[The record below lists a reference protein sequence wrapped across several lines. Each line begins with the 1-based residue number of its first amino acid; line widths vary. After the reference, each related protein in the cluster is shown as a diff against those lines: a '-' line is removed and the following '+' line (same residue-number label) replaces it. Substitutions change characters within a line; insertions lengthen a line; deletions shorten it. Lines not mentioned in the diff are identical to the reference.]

1 MKITNK
7 YRLPQALVNACNN
20 DTYSKGD
27 SDFSVTQLINPPQL
41 EALKAEHGGELVED
55 VSDRIW
61 ALHGSSVHH
70 IIERSAEPGDVVEQR
85 LFAEVDGIKI
95 SGQFD
100 MIPAIDRRLTDFKVT
115 SVWSVKDSLENGKQE
130 WADQL
135 NLLAAL
141 CDLNQIDIDQ
151 KTAQIVAICRDW
163 RQNEAL
169 RYDDY
174 PARAVTVPI
183 PLLSPEKRL
192 AFLESRVQ
200 LHKNA
205 RSGDYPPCTAHEMWE
220 RSPTYA
226 VMKEGR
232 KSALRVL
239 DTEQDARKWCFE
251 KNLGSIHQGHF
262 LINEKHRIELR
273 PGSRVRCEQY
283 CPVRDYCQQY
293 KDHLQ
298 VR

>member
-7 YRLPQALVNACNN
+7 YNLPQALVNACQN
-20 DTYSKGD
+20 DPYSKGD
-27 SDFSVTQLINPPQL
+27 SDFSVTQLINPPQM
-41 EALKAEHGGELVED
+41 EYLKSVHGGELVED

-61 ALHGSSVHH
+61 AIQGSSVHH
-70 IIERSAEPGDVVEQR
+70 IIERSAEPGDLVEQR
-85 LFAEVDGIKI
+85 LFAEINGVKV

-100 MIPAIDRRLTDFKVT
+100 MIPAIDQRLTDFKVT
-115 SVWSVKDSLENGKQE
+115 SVWSVKDALENGKQE

-141 CDLNQIDIDQ
+141 CDLNGISIDPVS
-151 KTAQIVAICRDW
+151 AQIIAVCRDW

-174 PARAVTVPI
+174 PARAVTIPI
-183 PLLSPEKRL
+183 SLFTPEYRL
-192 AFLESRVQ
+192 GFLENRVA
-200 LHKNA
+200 LHKKA
-205 RSGDYPPCTAHEMWE
+205 HEGDFPPCTASEMWE
-220 RSPTYA
+220 RDPTYA

-239 DTEQDARKWCFE
+239 DTEQDARNWCIE
-251 KNLGSIHQGHF
+251 KSLGSIHQGQF
-262 LINEKHRIELR
+262 LIKEKHQIELR

-283 CPVRDYCQQY
+283 CPVSNVCQQY
-293 KDHLQ
+293 KEYLQ